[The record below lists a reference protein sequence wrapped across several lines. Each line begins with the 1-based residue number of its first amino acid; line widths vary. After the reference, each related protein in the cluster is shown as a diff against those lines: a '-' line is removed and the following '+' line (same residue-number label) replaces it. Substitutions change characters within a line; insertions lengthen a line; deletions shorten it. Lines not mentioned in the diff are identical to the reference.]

1 MALFDEDPPKRKAEL
16 VVGGDLAT
24 LSIDELG
31 ERIEILRAEIL
42 RLEEA
47 ITAKRKSLGVADSF
61 FKR

>member
-16 VVGGDLAT
+16 VVGGDLAR